1 MSKRVLILSASVGSG
16 HQAAASALEQVFR
29 QADGVEVINQDA
41 LALTSD
47 TYRAIAADAYTT
59 LVRESPWL
67 LGWWYDAH
75 DLPFKNEGLIRRAFD
90 LLNAQ
95 QLVRFIKQFDP
106 HISVCTHFMPA
117 GIIAQLMAQQELN
130 TSLAIVTTDYD
141 FHGMWLSPTFNR
153 YFVALAETRAHLMAL
168 SIPEHR
174 ITVSGIPIHTA
185 FSQPVDRAAVLAHY
199 QLDPERPVLLI
210 SAGAVGGGPAREIVM
225 RVMQLQH
232 DAQAIVICG
241 RNEQLR
247 RDIEAMVFPL
257 VTKFRVLGYSTDM
270 PNLMRIATL
279 FIGKPGGLTSSECM
293 ASGLPMVIVSPIPG
307 QEERNSN
314 HLLEQ
319 GVAVRCNDVVTL
331 TFKLDQLL
339 ADPDRL
345 QRMRANTRHLG
356 RPDAAQTIVQTLLN
370 GRLTPLQISRAQQRS
385 MIEAAR
391 GMVRVERSRH
401 GTTDLIAL
409 YHDQTGV
416 LIAVISRQQFRL
428 LRRRMAPSGPAT
440 YTLPARMITTLRQD
454 GLSPDILHKLEQA
467 LKNQEALTLRRIRL

>member
-1 MSKRVLILSASVGSG
+1 MPNRVLILSASVGSG
-16 HQAAASALEQVFR
+16 HQVAASALEQAFR
-29 QADGVEVINQDA
+29 QTDGVEVINQDA

-47 TYRAIAADAYTT
+47 TYRAIAADAYTI

-67 LGWWYDAH
+67 LGWWYDMH
-75 DLPFKNEGLIRRAFD
+75 DLPFKNAGLFRRAFD
-90 LLNAQ
+90 LLHAQ

-117 GIIAQLMAQQELN
+117 GIIAQLMSQQEIN

-141 FHGMWLSPTFNR
+141 FHGMWLSPTFNC
-153 YFVALAETRAHLMAL
+153 YFVALEETRAHLITL
-168 SIPEHR
+168 GIPEQR
-174 ITVSGIPIHTA
+174 ITVSGIPIHAA

-199 QLDPERPVLLI
+199 QLDPECPLLLI
-210 SAGAVGGGPAREIVM
+210 SAGAVGGGPAREIVL

-232 DAQAIVICG
+232 DVQAVVICG

-247 RDIEAMVFPL
+247 RDIEAIVFPL

-270 PNLMRIATL
+270 PGLMRVATL
-279 FIGKPGGLTSSECM
+279 FIGKPGGLTASECM
-293 ASGLPMVIVSPIPG
+293 ASGLPMVIISPIPG

-319 GVAVRCNDVVTL
+319 GVAVRCNDVATL

-339 ADPDRL
+339 THPERL
-345 QRMRANTRHLG
+345 QRMRANTRHLS
-356 RPDAAQTIVQTLLN
+356 RPDAAHMIVQTLLN
-370 GRLTPLQISRAQQRS
+370 EHLTPLQISRAQQRS

-391 GMVRVERSRH
+391 GTVWVERARRR
-401 GTTDLIAL
+401 TTSLIAL

-416 LIAVISRQQFRL
+416 LITVIPRQQFRL
-428 LRRRMAPSGPAT
+428 LRRRMTPSGPAT
-440 YTLPARMITTLRQD
+440 YTLTATMIATLRQD
-454 GLSPDILHKLEQA
+454 GLPPDTLHKLEQA
-467 LKNQEALTLRRIRL
+467 LANQETITLRRLAV